1 MFKKVNTRKSM
12 FWAFLVFGAIETY
25 KLIRSPFL
33 VHDIILQKHGL
44 DLDVLEL
51 VEVMFPDNF
60 QMLLTMLACFV
71 IAYFLYVPS
80 AKKAA

>member
-33 VHDIILQKHGL
+33 VHDIVLQKYGR
-44 DLDVLEL
+44 DLDAFEL
-51 VEVMFPDNF
+51 IDLMFPENF